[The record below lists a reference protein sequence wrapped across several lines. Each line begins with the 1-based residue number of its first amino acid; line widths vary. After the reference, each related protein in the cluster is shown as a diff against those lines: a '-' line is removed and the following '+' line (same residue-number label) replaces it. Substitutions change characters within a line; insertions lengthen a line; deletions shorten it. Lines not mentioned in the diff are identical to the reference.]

1 MSIFCIANNLFSKK
15 PTFIELTKALHIF
28 AEKDIILKSKELKIV
43 HTNEEIFISEYLYNF
58 GTISNKYIGTFL
70 SIQFNNLNERTLNQK
85 VKITLKNLSF
95 FMYRISQGDELGEI
109 TFVTDKKVN
118 FQLLNTCQ
126 VVFDPSTKKLLKN
139 DDSKRTSKCS

>member
-15 PTFIELTKALHIF
+15 PTFNELTKTLHIF
-28 AEKDIILKSKELKIV
+28 AEKDIILKPKELKIV
-43 HTNEEIFISEYLYNF
+43 HTNGEIFISEYLYNF

-118 FQLLNTCQ
+118 FQFLNTCQ
-126 VVFDPSTKKLLKN
+126 IAFDRSTKKLLKN
-139 DDSKRTSKCS
+139 DNSKRKSECS